1 MRKNLMR
8 KRRLQRPAKDQ
19 NYLINT
25 FNQVLARHF
34 LTMGIIATICI
45 FMSIESFAD
54 SIYLKP
60 LTSSPVFYFFIL
72 TAISLFFI
80 FIYLKRGY
88 KIEPIHLAW
97 LTYLLFISVVE
108 EIAFRMM
115 LPILL
120 SSTFGIISAVLF
132 SNFLFA
138 YIHYVTLRWKFIN
151 CVVAFVGGLGL
162 SRLLVSTEDIAI
174 LILVHYFFTFLNT
187 PLPPERR

>member
-34 LTMGIIATICI
+34 LTMSIIATICI

-60 LTSSPVFYFFIL
+60 LISSPFFYFFIL

-88 KIEPIHLAW
+88 KIEYIHLAW
-97 LTYLLFISVVE
+97 LTYLLFISVAE

-120 SSTFGIISAVLF
+120 SGTFGMISAVLF

-151 CVVAFVGGLGL
+151 CVVAFIGGLGL
-162 SRLLVSTEDIAI
+162 SRLLVSTEDVAI
-174 LILVHYFFTFLNT
+174 LVLVHYFFTFLNT

>member
-1 MRKNLMR
+1 MMQNSVS
-8 KRRLQRPAKDQ
+8 KRRLQRPSKDQ
-19 NYLINT
+19 NRLINT

-34 LTMGIIATICI
+34 LTMTIIAGICI
-45 FMSIESFAD
+45 FISIESFAN

-72 TAISLFFI
+72 SAILLFFI
-80 FIYLKRGY
+80 FFYLKRGH
-88 KIEPIHLAW
+88 KIEWIHLAW
-97 LTYLLFISVVE
+97 LTYLLFISIVE
-108 EIAFRMM
+108 EVAFRMM

-120 SSTFGIISAVLF
+120 SGTFGMMSVVLF

-138 YIHYVTLRWKFIN
+138 CIHYVTLRWKFIN
-151 CVVAFVGGLGL
+151 CVVAFAGGLGF
-162 SRLLVSTEDIAI
+162 SKLLVSTEDIAI

>member
-34 LTMGIIATICI
+34 LTMSIIATICI
-45 FMSIESFAD
+45 FISIESFAD

-97 LTYLLFISVVE
+97 LTYLLFISVAE

-120 SSTFGIISAVLF
+120 SGTFGMISAVLF

-151 CVVAFVGGLGL
+151 CVVAFIGGLGL
-162 SRLLVSTEDIAI
+162 SRLLVSTEDVAI
-174 LILVHYFFTFLNT
+174 LVLVHYFFTFLNT

>member
-1 MRKNLMR
+1 MRKNSMR

-19 NYLINT
+19 NYLINS

-34 LTMGIIATICI
+34 LTMSIIATICI

-88 KIEPIHLAW
+88 KIEPIHLVW
-97 LTYLLFISVVE
+97 LTYLLFISVAE

-120 SSTFGIISAVLF
+120 SGTFGMISAVLF

-151 CVVAFVGGLGL
+151 CVVAFIGGLGL
-162 SRLLVSTEDIAI
+162 SRLLVSTEDVAI
-174 LILVHYFFTFLNT
+174 LVLVHYFFTFLNT

>member
-1 MRKNLMR
+1 MQNSVP

-19 NYLINT
+19 NRLINT
-25 FNQVLARHF
+25 FTQVLARHF
-34 LTMGIIATICI
+34 LTMAVIAGICI
-45 FMSIESFAD
+45 FISIESFAN

-72 TAISLFFI
+72 TAVLLFFI
-80 FIYLKRGY
+80 FFYLKRGH
-88 KIEPIHLAW
+88 KIEWIHGAW

-108 EIAFRMM
+108 EFAFRMM

-120 SSTFGIISAVLF
+120 SGTFGMMSAVLF

-138 YIHYVTLRWKFIN
+138 FIHYVTLRWKLIN
-151 CVVAFVGGLGL
+151 CVVAFIGGLGF

>member
-1 MRKNLMR
+1 MQKNSMR

-19 NYLINT
+19 NYLINS

-34 LTMGIIATICI
+34 LTMSIIATICI

-97 LTYLLFISVVE
+97 LTYLLFISVAE

-120 SSTFGIISAVLF
+120 SGTFGMISAVLF

-151 CVVAFVGGLGL
+151 CVVAFIGGLGL
-162 SRLLVSTEDIAI
+162 SRLLVSTEDVAI
-174 LILVHYFFTFLNT
+174 LVLVHYFFTFLNT

>member
-1 MRKNLMR
+1 MQKNSMR

-19 NYLINT
+19 NYLINS

-34 LTMGIIATICI
+34 LTMSIIATICI

-88 KIEPIHLAW
+88 KIESIHLAW
-97 LTYLLFISVVE
+97 LIYLLFISVAE

-120 SSTFGIISAVLF
+120 SGTFGMISAVLF

-151 CVVAFVGGLGL
+151 CVVAFIGGLGL
-162 SRLLVSTEDIAI
+162 SRLLVSTEDVAI
-174 LILVHYFFTFLNT
+174 LVLVHYFFTFFNT

>member
-1 MRKNLMR
+1 MRKNSMR

-34 LTMGIIATICI
+34 LTMSIIATICI

-97 LTYLLFISVVE
+97 LTYLLFISVAE

-120 SSTFGIISAVLF
+120 SGTFGMISAVLF

-151 CVVAFVGGLGL
+151 CVVAFIGGLGL
-162 SRLLVSTEDIAI
+162 SRLLVSTEDVAI
-174 LILVHYFFTFLNT
+174 LVLVHYFFTFLNT

>member
-1 MRKNLMR
+1 MQNSVP

-19 NYLINT
+19 NRLINT
-25 FNQVLARHF
+25 FTQVLARHF
-34 LTMGIIATICI
+34 LTMAIIAIICI
-45 FMSIESFAD
+45 FISIESFAN

-80 FIYLKRGY
+80 FIYLKRGH
-88 KIEPIHLAW
+88 KIERIHLAW

-115 LPILL
+115 LPMLL
-120 SSTFGIISAVLF
+120 SGTFGMISAVLF

-151 CVVAFVGGLGL
+151 CVVAFIGGLGL
-162 SRLLVSTEDIAI
+162 SRLLVSTEDVAI
-174 LILVHYFFTFLNT
+174 LVLVHYFFTFFNT

>member
-1 MRKNLMR
+1 MMQNSVP

-19 NYLINT
+19 NCLISK

-34 LTMGIIATICI
+34 LTMAVIAGICI
-45 FMSIESFAD
+45 FISMESFAN

-60 LTSSPVFYFFIL
+60 LTSSPVYYFFIL

-80 FIYLKRGY
+80 FFYLKRGY
-88 KIEPIHLAW
+88 KIEWIHLAW
-97 LTYLLFISVVE
+97 LTYLLFISIVE
-108 EIAFRMM
+108 EFAFRMM

-120 SSTFGIISAVLF
+120 SGTFGMMSAVLF

-138 YIHYVTLRWKFIN
+138 FIHYMTLRWKLIN
-151 CVVAFVGGLGL
+151 CVVAFIGGIGF

>member
-34 LTMGIIATICI
+34 LTMSIIATICI

-88 KIEPIHLAW
+88 KIESIHLAW
-97 LTYLLFISVVE
+97 LIYLLFISVAE

-120 SSTFGIISAVLF
+120 SGTFGMISAVLF

-151 CVVAFVGGLGL
+151 CVVAFIGGLGL
-162 SRLLVSTEDIAI
+162 SRLLVSTEDVAI
-174 LILVHYFFTFLNT
+174 LVLVHYFFTFLNT

>member
-1 MRKNLMR
+1 MRKNSMR

-19 NYLINT
+19 NYLINS

-34 LTMGIIATICI
+34 LTMSIIATICI

-97 LTYLLFISVVE
+97 LTYLLFISVAE

-120 SSTFGIISAVLF
+120 SGTFGMISAVLF

-151 CVVAFVGGLGL
+151 CVVAFIGGLGL
-162 SRLLVSTEDIAI
+162 SRLLVSTEDVAI
-174 LILVHYFFTFLNT
+174 LVLVHYFFTFLNT

>member
-1 MRKNLMR
+1 MRKNSMR

-34 LTMGIIATICI
+34 LTMSIIATICI

-88 KIEPIHLAW
+88 KIESIHLAW
-97 LTYLLFISVVE
+97 LTYLLFISVAE

-120 SSTFGIISAVLF
+120 SGTFGMISAVLF

-151 CVVAFVGGLGL
+151 CVVAFIGGLGL
-162 SRLLVSTEDIAI
+162 SRLLVSTEDVAI
-174 LILVHYFFTFLNT
+174 LVLVHYFFTFLNT

>member
-1 MRKNLMR
+1 MRKNSMR

-34 LTMGIIATICI
+34 LTMSIIATICI

-72 TAISLFFI
+72 TAISLFYI

-97 LTYLLFISVVE
+97 LTYLLFISVAE

-120 SSTFGIISAVLF
+120 SGTFGMISAVLF

-151 CVVAFVGGLGL
+151 CVVAFIGGLGL
-162 SRLLVSTEDIAI
+162 SRLLVSTEDVAI
-174 LILVHYFFTFLNT
+174 LVLVHYFFTFLNT

>member
-1 MRKNLMR
+1 MRKNSMR

-34 LTMGIIATICI
+34 LTMSIIATICI

-60 LTSSPVFYFFIL
+60 LIYSPFFYFFIL

-88 KIEPIHLAW
+88 KIEPIHLVW
-97 LTYLLFISVVE
+97 LTYLLFISVAE

-120 SSTFGIISAVLF
+120 SGTFGMISAVLF

-151 CVVAFVGGLGL
+151 CVVAFIGGLGL
-162 SRLLVSTEDIAI
+162 SRLLVSTEDVAI
-174 LILVHYFFTFLNT
+174 LVLVHYFFTFLNT

>member
-1 MRKNLMR
+1 MRKNSMR

-34 LTMGIIATICI
+34 LTMSIIATICI

-97 LTYLLFISVVE
+97 LTYLLFISVAE

-120 SSTFGIISAVLF
+120 SGTFGVISAVLF

-151 CVVAFVGGLGL
+151 CVVAFIGGLGL
-162 SRLLVSTEDIAI
+162 SRLLVSTEDVAI
-174 LILVHYFFTFLNT
+174 LVLVHYFFTFLNT

>member
-1 MRKNLMR
+1 MRKNSMR

-34 LTMGIIATICI
+34 LTMSMIATICI
-45 FMSIESFAD
+45 FMSIDSFAD

-60 LTSSPVFYFFIL
+60 LISSPFFYFFIL

-97 LTYLLFISVVE
+97 LTYLLFISVAE

-120 SSTFGIISAVLF
+120 SGTFGMISAVLF

-151 CVVAFVGGLGL
+151 CVVAFIGGLGL
-162 SRLLVSTEDIAI
+162 SRLLVSTEDVAI
-174 LILVHYFFTFLNT
+174 LVLVHYFFTFLNT

>member
-1 MRKNLMR
+1 MRKNSMR

-34 LTMGIIATICI
+34 LTMSIIATICI

-88 KIEPIHLAW
+88 KIESIHLAW
-97 LTYLLFISVVE
+97 LTYLLFISVAE

-120 SSTFGIISAVLF
+120 SGTFGMISAVLF

-151 CVVAFVGGLGL
+151 CVVAFIGGLGL
-162 SRLLVSTEDIAI
+162 SRLLVSTEDVAI
-174 LILVHYFFTFLNT
+174 LVLVHYFFTFFNT

>member
-1 MRKNLMR
+1 MRKNSMR

-34 LTMGIIATICI
+34 LTMSIIATICI

-60 LTSSPVFYFFIL
+60 LISSPFFYFFIL

-88 KIEPIHLAW
+88 KIESIHLAW
-97 LTYLLFISVVE
+97 LTYLLFISVAE

-120 SSTFGIISAVLF
+120 SGTFGMISAVLF

-151 CVVAFVGGLGL
+151 CVVAFIGGLGL
-162 SRLLVSTEDIAI
+162 SRLLVSTEDVAI
-174 LILVHYFFTFLNT
+174 LVLVHYFFTFLNT

>member
-1 MRKNLMR
+1 
-8 KRRLQRPAKDQ
+8 
-19 NYLINT
+19 
-25 FNQVLARHF
+25 
-34 LTMGIIATICI
+34 
-45 FMSIESFAD
+45 
-54 SIYLKP
+54 
-60 LTSSPVFYFFIL
+60 
-72 TAISLFFI
+72 LFFI
-80 FIYLKRGY
+80 FFYIKRGH
-88 KIEPIHLAW
+88 KIERIHLAW

-120 SSTFGIISAVLF
+120 SGTFGMISAVLF

-174 LILVHYFFTFLNT
+174 LVLVHYFFTFLNT

>member
-1 MRKNLMR
+1 MMQNSMS

-19 NYLINT
+19 NRLIKT

-34 LTMGIIATICI
+34 LTMAVIAGICI
-45 FMSIESFAD
+45 FISIESFLN
-54 SIYLKP
+54 SIYLEP
-60 LTSSPVFYFFIL
+60 LISSPVFYFFIL
-72 TAISLFFI
+72 AAISLFFI
-80 FIYLKRGY
+80 FFYLKRGQ
-88 KIEPIHLAW
+88 KIEWIHVAW
-97 LTYLLFISVVE
+97 LTYLLFISIVE
-108 EIAFRMM
+108 EFAFRMM

-120 SSTFGIISAVLF
+120 SGTFGMISVVLF

-138 YIHYVTLRWKFIN
+138 CIHYVTLRWKLIN
-151 CVVAFVGGLGL
+151 CVVAFIGGLGF

>member
-1 MRKNLMR
+1 MRKNSMR

-34 LTMGIIATICI
+34 LTMSIIATICI
-45 FMSIESFAD
+45 FISIDSFAD

-88 KIEPIHLAW
+88 KIESIHLAW
-97 LTYLLFISVVE
+97 LTYLLFISVAE

-120 SSTFGIISAVLF
+120 SGTFGMISAVLF

-151 CVVAFVGGLGL
+151 CVVAFIGGLGL
-162 SRLLVSTEDIAI
+162 SRLLVSTEDVAI
-174 LILVHYFFTFLNT
+174 LVLVHYFFTFLNT

>member
-1 MRKNLMR
+1 MRKNSMR

-34 LTMGIIATICI
+34 LTMSMIATICI
-45 FMSIESFAD
+45 FMSIDSFAD

-60 LTSSPVFYFFIL
+60 LISSPFFYFFIL

-88 KIEPIHLAW
+88 KIESIHLAW
-97 LTYLLFISVVE
+97 LIYLLFISVAE

-120 SSTFGIISAVLF
+120 SGTFGMISAVLF

-138 YIHYVTLRWKFIN
+138 CIHYVTLRWKFIN
-151 CVVAFVGGLGL
+151 CVVAFIGGLGL
-162 SRLLVSTEDIAI
+162 SRLLVSTEDLAI
-174 LILVHYFFTFLNT
+174 LVLVHYFFTFLNT

>member
-1 MRKNLMR
+1 MMQNSVP

-19 NYLINT
+19 NRLINT

-34 LTMGIIATICI
+34 LTMAIIATICI
-45 FMSIESFAD
+45 FISIESFAN

-80 FIYLKRGY
+80 FFYLKRGY
-88 KIEPIHLAW
+88 KIERIHLAW

-115 LPILL
+115 LPMLL
-120 SSTFGIISAVLF
+120 SGTFGMISTVLF

-138 YIHYVTLRWKFIN
+138 FIHYVTLRWKFIN

>member
-1 MRKNLMR
+1 MQKNSMR

-34 LTMGIIATICI
+34 LTMSIIATICI

-88 KIEPIHLAW
+88 KIESIHLAW
-97 LTYLLFISVVE
+97 LIYLLFISVAE

-120 SSTFGIISAVLF
+120 SGTFGMISAVLF

-138 YIHYVTLRWKFIN
+138 YIHYLTLRWKFIN
-151 CVVAFVGGLGL
+151 CVVAFIGGLGL
-162 SRLLVSTEDIAI
+162 SRLLVSTEDVAI
-174 LILVHYFFTFLNT
+174 LVLVHYFFTFFNT

>member
-34 LTMGIIATICI
+34 LTMSMIATICI
-45 FMSIESFAD
+45 FMSIDSFAD

-60 LTSSPVFYFFIL
+60 LISSPFFYFFIL

-97 LTYLLFISVVE
+97 LTYLLFISVAE

-120 SSTFGIISAVLF
+120 SGTFGMISAVLF

-151 CVVAFVGGLGL
+151 CVVAFIGGLGL
-162 SRLLVSTEDIAI
+162 SRLLVSTEDVAI
-174 LILVHYFFTFLNT
+174 LVLVHYFFTFLNT

>member
-1 MRKNLMR
+1 
-8 KRRLQRPAKDQ
+8 A
-19 NYLINT
+19 
-25 FNQVLARHF
+25 
-34 LTMGIIATICI
+34 GICI
-45 FMSIESFAD
+45 FISIESFAN

-72 TAISLFFI
+72 TAVSLFFI
-80 FIYLKRGY
+80 FFYLKRGY
-88 KIEPIHLAW
+88 KIEWIHGAW

-108 EIAFRMM
+108 EFAFRMM

-120 SSTFGIISAVLF
+120 SGTFGMMSAVLF

-138 YIHYVTLRWKFIN
+138 FIHYVTLRWKLIN
-151 CVVAFVGGLGL
+151 CVVAFIGGLGF
-162 SRLLVSTEDIAI
+162 SRLLISTEDIAI

>member
-1 MRKNLMR
+1 MMQNSVT

-19 NYLINT
+19 NRLINT
-25 FNQVLARHF
+25 FTQVLARHF
-34 LTMGIIATICI
+34 LTMAVIAGICI
-45 FMSIESFAD
+45 FISIESFAN

-72 TAISLFFI
+72 TAVLLFFI
-80 FIYLKRGY
+80 FFYLKRGH
-88 KIEPIHLAW
+88 KIEWIHGAW
-97 LTYLLFISVVE
+97 LTYLLFISVIE
-108 EIAFRMM
+108 EFAFRMM

-120 SSTFGIISAVLF
+120 SGTFGMMSAVLF

-138 YIHYVTLRWKFIN
+138 FIHYVTLRWKLIN
-151 CVVAFVGGLGL
+151 CVVAFIGGIGL
-162 SRLLVSTEDIAI
+162 YRLLVSTEDIAI

>member
-1 MRKNLMR
+1 MQKNSMR

-19 NYLINT
+19 NYLINS

-34 LTMGIIATICI
+34 LTMSIIATICI

-80 FIYLKRGY
+80 FIYLKRGD

-97 LTYLLFISVVE
+97 LTYLLFISVAE

-120 SSTFGIISAVLF
+120 SGTFGMISAVLF

-151 CVVAFVGGLGL
+151 CVVAFIGGLGL
-162 SRLLVSTEDIAI
+162 SRLLVSTEDVAI
-174 LILVHYFFTFLNT
+174 LVLVHYFFTFLNT